1 MSGLFETHAVLM
13 RELGIRV
20 LNVSAGG
27 CLIESRG
34 RIEVGTIGTLKVKLG
49 TDECTDDI
57 EVVRCEAVQGDETVY
72 HVGVRL
78 LRRSPSPR
86 HARSIRQ
93 AVARHERE
101 FERWKTPHRV
111 M

>member
-1 MSGLFETHAVLM
+1 MTGLFDTHAVLM

-20 LNVSAGG
+20 INVSASG

-34 RIEVGTIGTLKVKLG
+34 RIEVGTIGTLKVRLG

-57 EVVRCEAVQGDETVY
+57 EVVRCEAVTGAETVY

-78 LRRSPSPR
+78 LRRSPR

-101 FERWKTPHRV
+101 FERWRTTSRV

>member
-1 MSGLFETHAVLM
+1 MSGLFDTHAVLM

-20 LNVSAGG
+20 LNVSTSG
-27 CLIESRG
+27 CLIESHG
-34 RIEVGTIGTLKVKLG
+34 WIEVGTIGTLKVKLG
-49 TDECTDDI
+49 TEECTDDI
-57 EVVRCEAVQGDETVY
+57 EVVRCEAVRGAETVY

-78 LRRSPSPR
+78 LRRSPR

-101 FERWKTPHRV
+101 FERWKTPTRV